1 MLQALTGEA
10 EGSRYALQIGS
21 FCTLV
26 AVQSTAL
33 LLFKICQVGGTYTF
47 SPASNVALTEMCK
60 LGLASSLHISHVNR
74 SRSEGSPSKGYLD
87 GLSVRICLHYFGLAI
102 LYTVNNQL
110 TFLCFE
116 LADPG
121 SYALGKSVAPYLCAV
136 MLRLSGDKLNAL
148 QWACIILQCS
158 GIAVTQY
165 DPCKHAGYLP
175 SKAYALIATSTA
187 ITAVSSVWNQKVVKG
202 FDVPVNLQ
210 NSVLYVFGSMIAIL
224 SYVSGAM
231 GPAHGPSGGVGFFEG
246 YTWLAVS
253 LVIWQARSHRTAALG
268 LQHHV
273 SSLQPCI
280 TPCPCPCPCPCSR
293 RWCIQP
299 MTPCVPGLP
308 RARRDARV
316 QVRRRHRQELRKLF
330 GEGITLLVPPL
341 RRTTPLTIRFTC
353 VVPATTLLVCTS
365 TPRPNPSSPPHQ
377 VMAILVVI
385 SVYFF
390 NLNASLNSWL
400 GVLSVLVTTWVYMN
414 IAIKMPK
421 EVVPSEEKSGLLK

>member
-1 MLQALTGEA
+1 MLRALTGEA

-60 LGLASSLHISHVNR
+60 LGLASSLHISHVNKA
-74 SRSEGSPSKGYLD
+74 RSEGSPSKGYLD
-87 GLSVRICLHYFGLAI
+87 GLSVRICLHYFGLAA

-136 MLRLSGDKLNAL
+136 MLRLTGDKLNAL

-175 SKAYALIATSTA
+175 ARAYALIGLSTA

-210 NSVLYVFGSMIAIL
+210 NSVLYVFGSLIAVL
-224 SYVSGAM
+224 SYASGAM
-231 GPAHGPSGGVGFFEG
+231 GPAHGPNGKVGFFEG

-253 LVIWQARSHRTAALG
+253 LVIWQARSPHTPPPSG
-268 LQHHV
+268 LQHHAPN
-273 SSLQPCI
+273 LQPHVHAHVLQPHAHVS
-280 TPCPCPCPCPCSR
+280 TLCP
-293 RWCIQP
+293 
-299 MTPCVPGLP
+299 
-308 RARRDARV
+308 ARD
-316 QVRRRHRQELRKLF
+316 
-330 GEGITLLVPPL
+330 T
-341 RRTTPLTIRFTC
+341 
-353 VVPATTLLVCTS
+353 
-365 TPRPNPSSPPHQ
+365 
-377 VMAILVVI
+377 
-385 SVYFF
+385 
-390 NLNASLNSWL
+390 
-400 GVLSVLVTTWVYMN
+400 VL
-414 IAIKMPK
+414 A
-421 EVVPSEEKSGLLK
+421 

>member
-1 MLQALTGEA
+1 MLRALTGEA
-10 EGSRYALQIGS
+10 EGSHYALQIGS

-60 LGLASSLHISHVNR
+60 LGLASSLHISYVNR

-253 LVIWQARSHRTAALG
+253 LVIWQAFHG
-268 LQHHV
+268 LAV
-273 SSLQPCI
+273 TLVYKYADAIVKNFANSS
-280 TPCPCPCPCPCSR
+280 
-293 RWCIQP
+293 
-299 MTPCVPGLP
+299 
-308 RARRDARV
+308 
-316 QVRRRHRQELRKLF
+316 
-330 GEGITLLVPPL
+330 
-341 RRTTPLTIRFTC
+341 
-353 VVPATTLLVCTS
+353 
-365 TPRPNPSSPPHQ
+365 

-421 EVVPSEEKSGLLK
+421 EVAPSEEKSGLLK

>member
-1 MLQALTGEA
+1 MPEQLLRRRKLEVLHSKRQPNTPPNLRQLLLRCACTMLRALTGEA
-10 EGSRYALQIGS
+10 EGSHYALQIGS

-60 LGLASSLHISHVNR
+60 LGLASSLHISYVNR

-87 GLSVRICLHYFGLAI
+87 GLSWRICLHYFGLAV

-210 NSVLYVFGSMIAIL
+210 NSVLYVFGSMIAML

-253 LVIWQARSHRTAALG
+253 LVIWQVRYHRTTAAALW
-268 LQHHV
+268 
-273 SSLQPCI
+273 PA
-280 TPCPCPCPCPCSR
+280 TP
-293 RWCIQP
+293 CIQP
-299 MTPCVPGLP
+299 VTPCVQPATPCTLGLP
-308 RARRDARV
+308 RPRRDARV

-330 GEGITLLVPPL
+330 GEGIRGRVRVRVRDPLL
-341 RRTTPLTIRFTC
+341 
-353 VVPATTLLVCTS
+353 
-365 TPRPNPSSPPHQ
+365 
-377 VMAILVVI
+377 
-385 SVYFF
+385 
-390 NLNASLNSWL
+390 
-400 GVLSVLVTTWVYMN
+400 
-414 IAIKMPK
+414 
-421 EVVPSEEKSGLLK
+421 